1 MGRPPTRPKGL
12 KDGFYIEV
20 RNKRSSISVKLR
32 SDTLAEMQQ
41 SIEHY
46 KATKDVV
53 VLGEH
58 KNGEWVDQQDG
69 TTKKKR
75 K

>member
-1 MGRPPTRPKGL
+1 
-12 KDGFYIEV
+12 
-20 RNKRSSISVKLR
+20 
-32 SDTLAEMQQ
+32 MQQ

-46 KATKDVV
+46 KTTKDVV